1 LYTTKKKKAYLSVI
15 TPTTKVLIII
25 SNKGGRCIPKKTKR
39 RRRRSS
45 LEPIRKDQAQTQRQ
59 ERKMNWGGKWPMGT
73 IKKERTR
80 PKGKQDKY
88 IE

>member
-1 LYTTKKKKAYLSVI
+1 LYTTKKKKKTYLSAT

-25 SNKGGRCIPKKTKR
+25 SNEGGCCIPKNR
-39 RRRRSS
+39 RRRRRRR

-59 ERKMNWGGKWPMGT
+59 EGKMNWGGKWPMGT

>member
-1 LYTTKKKKAYLSVI
+1 LYTTKKKKNYLSA
-15 TPTTKVLIII
+15 TSPTTKVLIII
-25 SNKGGRCIPKKTKR
+25 SNEGGRCIPKR
-39 RRRRSS
+39 RRRRRR

-59 ERKMNWGGKWPMGT
+59 EGKMNWGGKWPMGT
-73 IKKERTR
+73 IKKGRTR

>member
-1 LYTTKKKKAYLSVI
+1 
-15 TPTTKVLIII
+15 
-25 SNKGGRCIPKKTKR
+25 
-39 RRRRSS
+39 
-45 LEPIRKDQAQTQRQ
+45 
-59 ERKMNWGGKWPMGT
+59 MNWGGKWAMGT